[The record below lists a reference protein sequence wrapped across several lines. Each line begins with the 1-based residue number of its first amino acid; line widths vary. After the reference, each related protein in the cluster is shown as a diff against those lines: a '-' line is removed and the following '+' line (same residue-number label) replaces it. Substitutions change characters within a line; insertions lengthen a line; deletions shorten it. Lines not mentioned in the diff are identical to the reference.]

1 MPKVESRGFYPFL
14 LYSSSVEEQNSLVKS
29 TVINCTPR
37 NCHGL
42 CNKSVWSHGHV
53 VVCVV
58 PNLKIVVP
66 CSSVLSCRMPSRRVV
81 SHMCELGFMLLLMK
95 IRVTRDRNLSTQ
107 VFAWILNKK
116 NGSCRILSC
125 RVVSPIGQFT
135 HRRHD
140 TTAYDTTHFFA
151 HHTIIWISSHIC
163 STTMSGRHDK
173 KLRQQKL
180 LWNRFSSCVAA
191 TVSRKLLKK
200 TVSIGISP
208 GFINL

>member
-53 VVCVV
+53 VVCVA

-107 VFAWILNKK
+107 VFAWILNF
-116 NGSCRILSC
+116 L
-125 RVVSPIGQFT
+125 
-135 HRRHD
+135 
-140 TTAYDTTHFFA
+140 
-151 HHTIIWISSHIC
+151 W
-163 STTMSGRHDK
+163 K
-173 KLRQQKL
+173 KLIQKFRSNL
-180 LWNRFSSCVAA
+180 RGDL
-191 TVSRKLLKK
+191 KLND
-200 TVSIGISP
+200 VRR
-208 GFINL
+208 